1 MSNKSPGVPLLITL
15 GLVVAGLLI
24 GAIGG
29 ISSGSLV
36 GGLVAAA
43 GFIPACYCAWL
54 GVQQET
60 QTTLLWSILLI
71 LASLGV
77 GGLLLILW
85 LINAVF

>member
-1 MSNKSPGVPLLITL
+1 MSNRSAGMPLLFAL

-29 ISSGSLV
+29 LSSGSLA
-36 GGLVAAA
+36 GGLVAGA
-43 GFIPACYCAWL
+43 GLIPACYSAWL

-60 QTTLLWSILLI
+60 QTTLLWSILLV

-77 GGLLLILW
+77 GALLLILW
-85 LINAVF
+85 LVSAVF